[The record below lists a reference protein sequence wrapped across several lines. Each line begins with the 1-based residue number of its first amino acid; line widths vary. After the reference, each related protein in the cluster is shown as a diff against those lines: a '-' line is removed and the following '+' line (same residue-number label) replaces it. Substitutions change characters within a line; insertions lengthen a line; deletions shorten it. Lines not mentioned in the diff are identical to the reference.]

1 MKQMKVQM
9 PEAVNNIL
17 HTLMEQGYEAYIVGG
32 CVRDSILGKEP
43 KDWDITTSATP
54 EQTKALFRR
63 TIDTGIEHGTVTV
76 MIGSTGYE
84 VTTYRVD
91 GKYEDHRRPTAV
103 HFTASLTEDLKR
115 RDFTINAM
123 AYNDQEGIVDKFDG
137 MRDLKQGIIRCVGVP
152 QERFDEDALRILRAV
167 RFAAQLD
174 FDIEENTRQAI
185 REKAGFLKD
194 ISAERI
200 QMELTRL
207 ITSDHPEKLL
217 EAYELG
223 ITAVVLPEFDAMMQ
237 TPQNTIYH
245 CYDAGR
251 HTIEVMKHIEAE
263 PVLRWAALL
272 HDVAKPKCRT
282 TDDAGTDHF
291 HGHPQEGKIMA
302 GQVLRRLKLDNDT
315 IHRVERL
322 VEWHDYGINGKVLKK
337 TLRKALNRMG
347 PDLFEDYVKL
357 RRADMMGQSDYEL
370 EKKQHYLAALIR
382 MQKEILEAGDCLSTK
397 ALDINGKRLIEL
409 GIEPGPVMG
418 EVLNELLQQVLEQ
431 PELNTREQLEAL
443 AMELYQQMK
452 TE

>member
-1 MKQMKVQM
+1 MKVQM
-9 PEAVNNIL
+9 PEAVNHIL
-17 HTLMEQGYEAYIVGG
+17 HTLMEHGYEAYIVGG

-43 KDWDITTSATP
+43 KDWDITTSAPP

-76 MIGSTGYE
+76 MVGQTGYE

-91 GKYEDHRRPTAV
+91 GKYEDHRRPASV
-103 HFTASLTEDLKR
+103 SFTASLTEDLKR

-123 AYNDQEGIVDKFDG
+123 AYNDTEGIVDEFHG
-137 MRDLKQGIIRCVGVP
+137 IEDLEQGIIRCVGVP

-174 FDIEENTRQAI
+174 FVIDEKTGQAMQ
-185 REKAGFLKD
+185 EKVEYLRD

-200 QMELTRL
+200 QAELTKL
-207 ITSDHPEKLL
+207 ITSKHPEKLL
-217 EAYELG
+217 DAYQLG
-223 ITAVVLPEFDAMMQ
+223 ITGVVLPEFDAMME
-237 TPQNTIYH
+237 TPQNTRYH
-245 CYDAGR
+245 RYNAGM

-272 HDVAKPKCRT
+272 HDVAKPVCRT
-282 TDDAGTDHF
+282 TDEAGIDHF
-291 HGHPQEGKIMA
+291 HDHPQEGKIMA

-322 VEWHDYGINGKVLKK
+322 VEWHDYGISGKVLKK

-347 PDLFEDYVKL
+347 PDLFEDYIKL
-357 RRADMMGQSDYEL
+357 RRADMLGQSDYEL
-370 EKKQHYLAALIR
+370 EMKKKNLESLIQ
-382 MQKEILEAGDCLSTK
+382 MEQEIREAGDCLSTK
-397 ALDINGKRLIEL
+397 KLDINGNRLIEL
-409 GIEPGPVMG
+409 GIKPGPAMG
-418 EVLNELLQQVLEQ
+418 EVLNRLLEQVLEQ
-431 PELNTREQLEAL
+431 PELNHREQLEHL
-443 AMELYQQMK
+443 AIEFYQQMK

>member
-1 MKQMKVQM
+1 MKVQM

-43 KDWDITTSATP
+43 KDWDITTSAAP

-76 MIGSTGYE
+76 MVGQTGYE

-91 GKYEDHRRPTAV
+91 GKYEDHRRPASV
-103 HFTASLTEDLKR
+103 SFTASLTEDLKR

-123 AYNDQEGIVDKFDG
+123 AYNDAEGIVDEFHG
-137 MRDLKQGIIRCVGVP
+137 IEDLEQGIIRCVGVP

-174 FDIEENTRQAI
+174 FVIDEKTGQAI
-185 REKAGFLKD
+185 QEKVEYLRD

-200 QMELTRL
+200 QAELTKL
-207 ITSDHPEKLL
+207 ITSEHPEKLL
-217 EAYELG
+217 DAYEMG
-223 ITAVVLPEFDAMMQ
+223 ITSVVLPEFDALME
-237 TPQNTIYH
+237 TPQNTRYH
-245 CYDAGR
+245 CYNAGQ
-251 HTIEVMKHIEAE
+251 HTIEVMKHIEAD

-272 HDVAKPKCRT
+272 HDVAKPVCRT
-282 TDDAGTDHF
+282 TDDAGIDHF
-291 HGHPQEGKIMA
+291 HGHPQEGKYMA

-322 VEWHDYGINGKVLKK
+322 VEWHDYGISGKVLKK

-347 PDLFEDYVKL
+347 PDLFEDYIKL
-357 RRADMMGQSDYEL
+357 RRADMLGQSDYEL
-370 EKKQHYLAALIR
+370 EKKKNHLESLIR
-382 MQKEILEAGDCLSTK
+382 MEQEIREAGDCLSTK
-397 ALDINGKRLIEL
+397 ALNINGKRLIEL
-409 GIEPGPVMG
+409 GIKPGPAMG
-418 EVLNELLQQVLEQ
+418 TVLNRLLEQVLEQ
-431 PELNTREQLEAL
+431 PELNNSEQLELL
-443 AMELYQQMK
+443 AIELYQQMK